1 MGCHTVPMP
10 AGDGW
15 HLLGPLLALAMSG
28 LIAAALWRNGR
39 EDNPSVEGL
48 AIFGEREDYGLL
60 SPAAVTAEPEV
71 AAEVRRL
78 LAAAGIRA
86 TYATGR
92 DGRIAVMVFADQLE
106 EARRLVGDA
115 PAL

>member
-1 MGCHTVPMP
+1 MP
-10 AGDGW
+10 EGDGW
-15 HLLGPLLALAMSG
+15 YLLGPLCAVAVSV
-28 LIAAALWRNGR
+28 LIGVAFWRLGPD
-39 EDNPSVEGL
+39 DNLSADGL

-60 SPAAVTAEPEV
+60 CPAAVTSEPEV
-71 AAEVRRL
+71 ATEIRRL

-86 TYATGR
+86 TYAAGR
-92 DGRIAVMVFADQLE
+92 DGRIAVLVFAEQVE

>member
-1 MGCHTVPMP
+1 MP

-15 HLLGPLLALAMSG
+15 NLLGALFAVG
-28 LIAAALWRNGR
+28 LCVLIGVAFWRLGGR
-39 EDNPSVEGL
+39 GTDDNPSADGL

-60 SPAAVTAEPEV
+60 CAAAVTVEPEV
-71 AAEVRRL
+71 AAEVGRL

-92 DGRIAVMVFADQLE
+92 DGRIAVLVFAEQLE

>member
-1 MGCHTVPMP
+1 MLMP

-15 HLLGPLLALAMSG
+15 YLLGPVFAVALSA
-28 LIAAALWRNGR
+28 LIGAAFWRFSS
-39 EDNPSVEGL
+39 DDSAPVDGL
-48 AIFGEREDYGLL
+48 AIFRERADYGLL
-60 SPAAVTAEPEV
+60 CPAAVTAEPEV

-86 TYATGR
+86 TYATSR
-92 DGRIAVMVFADQLE
+92 DGRIAVLVFAEQLE

-115 PAL
+115 PAV

>member
-1 MGCHTVPMP
+1 MP
-10 AGDGW
+10 ARDGW
-15 HLLGPLLALAMSG
+15 YLLGPLFAVALSVIIG
-28 LIAAALWRNGR
+28 AAFWRLGS
-39 EDNPSVEGL
+39 DDSQSAEGL

-60 SPAAVTAEPEV
+60 CPAAVTTEPEV

-86 TYATGR
+86 TYATSR
-92 DGRIAVMVFADQLE
+92 NGRIAVLVFADQLE

-115 PAL
+115 PAV

>member
-1 MGCHTVPMP
+1 MP
-10 AGDGW
+10 TGDGW
-15 HLLGPLLALAMSG
+15 YLLGPLFAVGLSMLVGAAFWRLVGSG
-28 LIAAALWRNGR
+28 PD
-39 EDNPSVEGL
+39 DNPPADGL
-48 AIFGEREDYGLL
+48 AIFGERDDYGLL
-60 SPAAVTAEPEV
+60 CPAAVTGEPEV

-86 TYATGR
+86 TYAVGR
-92 DGRIAVMVFADQLE
+92 EGRIAVLVFAEHLE

>member
-1 MGCHTVPMP
+1 MP

-15 HLLGPLLALAMSG
+15 YLLGPLFAVALSVIVG
-28 LIAAALWRNGR
+28 AAFWRLGSD
-39 EDNPSVEGL
+39 DNPSAEGL
-48 AIFGEREDYGLL
+48 TIFGEREDYGLL
-60 SPAAVTAEPEV
+60 CPAAITTEPEV

-86 TYATGR
+86 TYATSR
-92 DGRIAVMVFADQLE
+92 NGRIAVLVFAEQLE

>member
-1 MGCHTVPMP
+1 MP

-15 HLLGPLLALAMSG
+15 YLLGPLFAVALSVIVG
-28 LIAAALWRNGR
+28 AAFWRLGSD
-39 EDNPSVEGL
+39 DNRSAEGL
-48 AIFGEREDYGLL
+48 TIFGVHEDYGLL
-60 SPAAVTAEPEV
+60 CPAAVTTEPEV

-92 DGRIAVMVFADQLE
+92 NGRIAVLVFAELLE

>member
-1 MGCHTVPMP
+1 MP

-15 HLLGPLLALAMSG
+15 YLLGPLFAVALSA
-28 LIAAALWRNGR
+28 LIGAAFWRFGS
-39 EDNPSVEGL
+39 DDSPSAEGL
-48 AIFGEREDYGLL
+48 AIFREREDYGLL
-60 SPAAVTAEPEV
+60 CPAAVTAEAEV

-92 DGRIAVMVFADQLE
+92 DGRIAVLVFAEQLE

-115 PAL
+115 PAV

>member
-1 MGCHTVPMP
+1 MP

-15 HLLGPLLALAMSG
+15 YLLGPLFAVALSVIVG
-28 LIAAALWRNGR
+28 AAFWRLGSD
-39 EDNPSVEGL
+39 DNRSAEGL
-48 AIFGEREDYGLL
+48 AIFGVHEDYGLL
-60 SPAAVTAEPEV
+60 CPAAVTTEPEV

-92 DGRIAVMVFADQLE
+92 EGRIAVLVFAEQLE